1 MEYPFGSAQ
10 RSANR
15 VGRAYMGSMSKTAP
29 LTTLRLR
36 RAEPILVCKKC
47 LKRIDGGSK
56 LKRALKSE
64 VKRRGATQAKRRS
77 RIVMTGCFGICPKR
91 AVVVASGS
99 TLRRGEYL
107 LLPDVDSGT
116 EAVTLLLP
124 SDEA

>member
-1 MEYPFGSAQ
+1 
-10 RSANR
+10 
-15 VGRAYMGSMSKTAP
+15 MGSMSKTTP

-47 LKRIDGGSK
+47 LKRIDRGSK

-77 RIVMTGCFGICPKR
+77 RIVMTDCFGICPKR

-99 TLRRGEYL
+99 SLQRGEYL
-107 LLPDVDSGT
+107 LLPDVDSGA
-116 EAVTLLLP
+116 EAVALLVP
-124 SDEA
+124 PKDA

>member
-1 MEYPFGSAQ
+1 MNFPFGSAR

-15 VGRAYMGSMSKTAP
+15 GGRAYMGTMSKTAP
-29 LTTLRLR
+29 LTTLRLC

-64 VKRRGATQAKRRS
+64 VKRRGATQTKRRS
-77 RIVMTGCFGICPKR
+77 RVVMTGCFGICPKR

-99 TLRRGEYL
+99 TLQRGEYL
-107 LLPDVDSGT
+107 LLPDVDSGA
-116 EAVTLLLP
+116 EAVALLVP
-124 SDEA
+124 SDSA